1 MVVRLHNTMTRSID
15 EFEPIDRGKV
25 GLYTCGPTV
34 YQYAHI
40 GNLRTYVFED
50 VLKRVLEEA
59 GFEVRHVMNV
69 TDVGHLVS
77 DADTGD
83 DKMEKSAAKQ
93 GKTIREIADF
103 YWEAFRKDMRLLN
116 VREPDVWCK
125 ATDHIAEQIELIRRL
140 EERGFTYRLDD
151 GLYFDTLKLK
161 DYGKLARLDRDGLL
175 AGARIE
181 MVEGKK
187 SPTDFALWKFSPKDK
202 QRLMEWE
209 SPWGTG
215 FPGWHLECSA
225 MSLRYLG
232 ERFDIHCGGVDHIAI
247 HHTNEIAQVEAAYGH
262 DWVRWWMHGEFLVL
276 PAKGEEGETTKM
288 AKSGENF
295 VTISSVIDRGIDP
308 LAYRLF
314 CLNAHYRAPLTF
326 TWESLGGCANAL
338 GRLRNRVG
346 ELRKKGAGSPSEKH
360 RSDFLEACADDLNMP
375 RALAVFWGV
384 LREEA
389 LSVADRY
396 ATLLAMDRVLG
407 LGVES
412 MEEEKASLD
421 AEAEDLVRRRD
432 EARKRRDF
440 AEADRLRD
448 ELLARGYVLEDTPGG
463 TRARRKEREI
473 DCG

>member
-1 MVVRLHNTMTRSID
+1 MTRSVAP
-15 EFEPIDRGKV
+15 FETLSAGEV

-50 VLKRVLEEA
+50 VLKRVLEE
-59 GFEVRHVMNV
+59 GGYRVRHVMNV

-77 DADTGD
+77 DADSGE

-93 GKTIREIADF
+93 GKTIHEIADF
-103 YWEAFRKDMRLLN
+103 YWDAFRRDMRLLN
-116 VREPDVWCK
+116 IREPDVWCK
-125 ATDHIAEQIELIRRL
+125 ATDHIAEQIDLVRRL

-151 GLYFDTLKLK
+151 GIYFDTSQLK
-161 DYGKLARLDRDGLL
+161 DYGRLARLDRDGLM

-181 MVEGKK
+181 MVDGKR

-202 QRLMEWE
+202 RRLMEWE
-209 SPWGTG
+209 SPWGVG

-225 MSLRYLG
+225 MSLKYLG
-232 ERFDIHCGGVDHIAI
+232 ERFDIHCGGVDHIPI
-247 HHTNEIAQVEAAYGH
+247 HHTNEIAQIEGAYGH

-276 PAKGEEGETTKM
+276 QSKGEEGEATKM

-295 VTISSVIDRGIDP
+295 VTLDTVIGKGIDP
-308 LAYRLF
+308 IAYRLF

-338 GRLRNRVG
+338 DRLRNRVV
-346 ELRKKGAGSPSEKH
+346 EIRKGPVGTEARAHLDP
-360 RSDFLEACADDLNMP
+360 FFEACADDLNMP
-375 RALAVFWGV
+375 RALASLWGV
-384 LREEA
+384 LRDES
-389 LSVADRY
+389 LSPGDRY

-407 LGVES
+407 IGVDR
-412 MEEEKASLD
+412 MEEKRADLD
-421 AEAEDLVRRRD
+421 AEAGDLVRRRE

-448 ELLARGYVLEDTPGG
+448 ELLARGYVLEDTPAG
-463 TRARRKEREI
+463 TRALRKDRDI
-473 DCG
+473 DCR